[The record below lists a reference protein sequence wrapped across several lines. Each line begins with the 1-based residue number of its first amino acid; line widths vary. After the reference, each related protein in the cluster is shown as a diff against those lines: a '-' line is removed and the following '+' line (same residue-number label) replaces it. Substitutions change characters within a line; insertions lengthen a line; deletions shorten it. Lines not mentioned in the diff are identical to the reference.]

1 MNRLRNVVGFV
12 KFAGEPEPVPSHLVE
27 ELKRQQVDGEFHREP
42 GQYKRGDQVMVSALG
57 QTFVGAVD
65 RLNTNDEIVILAEL
79 FGKSVEV
86 VRRSDQIR
94 PAA

>member
-1 MNRLRNVVGFV
+1 MPEDLV
-12 KFAGEPEPVPSHLVE
+12 KTLQI
-27 ELKRQQVDGEFHREP
+27 QQLDGKFHREP
-42 GQYKRGDQVMVSALG
+42 GQYKRGDKVIVEALG
-57 QTFVGAVD
+57 QTFTGAVD
-65 RLNTNDEIVILAEL
+65 RLNADDEIVILSEL